1 MANYSGYGVEASYR
15 VDKRDQQI
23 IEHRELVIK
32 IARHMI
38 ARLPAQVEL
47 SDLVQAGTLGLMEA
61 LEGYNPE
68 QGASFETYASIR
80 IKGAM
85 IDELRRGDWA
95 PRSAHRFE
103 REMATC
109 GQSLEFKLGRKP
121 THNELAQALGFTPEQ
136 LTRKQSDLQGTKL
149 GSLDEMSGQGS
160 LLSNHNSEADREL
173 LLEKVAD
180 SIDKLVERE
189 KLIVSLYYFDE
200 LNLKQIGEVLELSEG
215 RVSQLLSKAI
225 SSIRDSLQ

>member
-1 MANYSGYGVEASYR
+1 MAQYSGYGIDAGYR
-15 VDKRDQQI
+15 VNERDQRI
-23 IEHRELVIK
+23 IEHRELVVK

-38 ARLPAQVEL
+38 ARLPSHVEL
-47 SDLVQAGTLGLMEA
+47 NDLVQAGTLGLIEA
-61 LEGYNPE
+61 LEGYNPD
-68 QGASFETYASIR
+68 QGASFDTYASIR

-103 REMATC
+103 REMNKTV
-109 GQSLEFKLGRKP
+109 QSLELALGRKP
-121 THNELAQALGFTPEQ
+121 THSEIADELGMTDEH
-136 LTRKQSDLQGTKL
+136 LTRKQADLNGTKL

-160 LLSNHNSEADREL
+160 SPLNFNSDADKAL
-173 LLEKVAD
+173 LLGNIAT
-180 SIDKLVERE
+180 SIDRLVERE
-189 KLIVSLYYFDE
+189 KLIVSLYYFEE

-225 SSIRDSLQ
+225 SSIRDDLQ